1 MYFFKEKKKHTWAQ
15 DASSRAP
22 VAHLPVSI
30 VVGRC
35 GAHLHPSW
43 CIANAATDA
52 ATAVSVVGRVKVDW
66 AVRDG
71 VVAVVG
77 HVEVAVSGRRRC
89 SLQILI
95 ISRGKNGYKN
105 IPARS
110 RMWVN
115 AVVFHSSSY
124 RVLKTKNKRLF
135 RMNIYILKTYL
146 PPRSFVIRHKG
157 TKNKYKRLKK
167 EEKKNLPAEAQ
178 TIAWTPFPSF
188 IIPVS
193 QMFKSSCMALKQL

>member
-1 MYFFKEKKKHTWAQ
+1 M
-15 DASSRAP
+15 
-22 VAHLPVSI
+22 
-30 VVGRC
+30 
-35 GAHLHPSW
+35 
-43 CIANAATDA
+43 
-52 ATAVSVVGRVKVDW
+52 
-66 AVRDG
+66 RDG

-77 HVEVAVSGRRRC
+77 HVKVAVSGRRRC

-95 ISRGKNGYKN
+95 ISSGKNGYKN

-146 PPRSFVIRHKG
+146 PPRFFVIHHKG

-178 TIAWTPFPSF
+178 TIA
-188 IIPVS
+188 
-193 QMFKSSCMALKQL
+193 